1 MSQIMKAFM
10 GIFLTMLLV
19 VTATGMLGAFLQVAH
34 AQDMHAAM
42 IDEIENS
49 NYARPVLSE
58 CFSAANKSAYSLQIN
73 LYMRNGGMITCDKVY
88 HLPDSTEDVVMAE
101 VVLSYPFQIAFFD
114 IDIWQE
120 IFGYAR

>member
-19 VTATGMLGAFLQVAH
+19 VTATGMLGAFLKVSH
-34 AQDMHAAM
+34 AQNMHAAI

-49 NYARPVLSE
+49 NYARPVLTESYNIAKNA
-58 CFSAANKSAYSLQIN
+58 SYSLMIK
-73 LYMRNGGMITCDKVY
+73 LYMRNGGVVTCTKLS
-88 HLPDSTEDVVMAE
+88 HFPENTEDVIMAE
-101 VVLSYPFQIAFFD
+101 VTLSYPIQIAFFD
-114 IDIWQE
+114 INIRQD